1 MTKESE
7 IKIPDIGGA
16 NQVDVIEIL
25 VKEGDQIEVDTPLIT
40 LESEK
45 ASMDIPSPISG
56 TVTQILVK
64 VGDKVSEGDLIVK
77 AKSDTTTNIS
87 SSQEQKTELEK
98 QNSQTRPEEQSVDT
112 KATASTPDSKDIE
125 ISIPDIGGAN
135 DVDVID
141 ILVKPGMEVEKDQA
155 LITLEGDKATMDIPS
170 PYAGKV
176 IEMKIKLGDK
186 VSQGTPILTLK
197 TPGKSETPEI
207 EKSQIKNISEQSIK
221 EIEKPYE
228 ELKSEPISIN
238 NLEIAESKSIL
249 ISAGPAV
256 RRLAREFGVDL
267 SLVQGS
273 GRKSRITKEDLQ
285 NYIKVRLNE
294 KTTSGG
300 FSLPSNPAIDF
311 SKFGSIETKP
321 LNKIKKLTGANV
333 HRSWIT
339 IPHVTQFDEA
349 DITDLEAFRKS
360 ESESTKNQDYKLTL
374 LAFVCSVVCK
384 ALHAYPQ
391 FNASLDA
398 SGENLIYKKYYNIGI
413 AVDTPNG
420 LVVPVIKNVD
430 KLSVIDIAKEMSRLS
445 TKAREKGLTP
455 IDMSGGCFT
464 ISSLGG
470 IGGTAFTPIVN
481 SPEVAILGLSR
492 SVIKPIYD
500 NKEFKPRLMLPI
512 SLSYDHRVID
522 GAEAARFTRFLCDCL
537 GDIRRV
543 LL

>member
-77 AKSDTTTNIS
+77 AKSGTTTNIS
-87 SSQEQKTELEK
+87 SSQEQKTEPEK
-98 QNSQTRPEEQSVDT
+98 QNLQTRAEEQSVDT
-112 KATASTPDSKDIE
+112 KATASTPGSKDIE

-197 TPGKSETPEI
+197 TLEKSETPEI

-285 NYIKVRLNE
+285 NYIKVRLSE

-321 LNKIKKLTGANV
+321 LNKIK
-333 HRSWIT
+333 
-339 IPHVTQFDEA
+339 
-349 DITDLEAFRKS
+349 
-360 ESESTKNQDYKLTL
+360 
-374 LAFVCSVVCK
+374 
-384 ALHAYPQ
+384 
-391 FNASLDA
+391 
-398 SGENLIYKKYYNIGI
+398 NLPEQTY
-413 AVDTPNG
+413 
-420 LVVPVIKNVD
+420 
-430 KLSVIDIAKEMSRLS
+430 
-445 TKAREKGLTP
+445 
-455 IDMSGGCFT
+455 
-464 ISSLGG
+464 
-470 IGGTAFTPIVN
+470 TAP
-481 SPEVAILGLSR
+481 G
-492 SVIKPIYD
+492 
-500 NKEFKPRLMLPI
+500 
-512 SLSYDHRVID
+512 
-522 GAEAARFTRFLCDCL
+522 
-537 GDIRRV
+537 
-543 LL
+543 

>member
-1 MTKESE
+1 M
-7 IKIPDIGGA
+7 
-16 NQVDVIEIL
+16 
-25 VKEGDQIEVDTPLIT
+25 
-40 LESEK
+40 
-45 ASMDIPSPISG
+45 
-56 TVTQILVK
+56 
-64 VGDKVSEGDLIVK
+64 
-77 AKSDTTTNIS
+77 
-87 SSQEQKTELEK
+87 
-98 QNSQTRPEEQSVDT
+98 QTRAEEQSVDT
-112 KATASTPDSKDIE
+112 KATASTPSSKDIE

-197 TPGKSETPEI
+197 TLGKSETPEI

-228 ELKSEPISIN
+228 ELKSEAISIN

-285 NYIKVRLNE
+285 NYIKVRLSE

-321 LNKIKKLTGANV
+321 LNKIKKLTGTNV

-360 ESESTKNQDYKLTL
+360 ESESAKNQDYKLTL

-391 FNASLDA
+391 FNASLDT

-492 SVIKPIYD
+492 SIIKPIYD

>member
-321 LNKIKKLTGANV
+321 LNKIKKLTGTNV

-360 ESESTKNQDYKLTL
+360 ESESAKNQDYKLTL

-391 FNASLDA
+391 FNASLDT

-492 SVIKPIYD
+492 SIIKPIYD

>member
-87 SSQEQKTELEK
+87 SSQEQKTEPEK
-98 QNSQTRPEEQSVDT
+98 QNLQTRAEEQSVDT
-112 KATASTPDSKDIE
+112 KATASTPSSKDIE

-197 TPGKSETPEI
+197 TLGKSETPEI

-228 ELKSEPISIN
+228 ELKSEAISIN

-285 NYIKVRLNE
+285 NYIKVRLSE

-321 LNKIKKLTGANV
+321 LNKIKKLTGTNV

-360 ESESTKNQDYKLTL
+360 ESESAKNQDYKLTL
-374 LAFVCSVVCK
+374 LAFVC
-384 ALHAYPQ
+384 
-391 FNASLDA
+391 
-398 SGENLIYKKYYNIGI
+398 
-413 AVDTPNG
+413 
-420 LVVPVIKNVD
+420 
-430 KLSVIDIAKEMSRLS
+430 
-445 TKAREKGLTP
+445 
-455 IDMSGGCFT
+455 
-464 ISSLGG
+464 
-470 IGGTAFTPIVN
+470 
-481 SPEVAILGLSR
+481 
-492 SVIKPIYD
+492 
-500 NKEFKPRLMLPI
+500 
-512 SLSYDHRVID
+512 
-522 GAEAARFTRFLCDCL
+522 
-537 GDIRRV
+537 
-543 LL
+543 